1 MDIQFQFNVKHTLYR
16 GKHCMKGFFTSLKER
31 PKNIIDYEKNIYIL
45 TLTKEELKLNQDA
58 KVPYIC
64 GKTIL
69 KLTKDKSYWKV
80 EDHCHCTGKY
90 RGAAHRICNLNLT
103 CLTKFLLLFIT
114 PQIMIII
121 LSLKN

>member
-1 MDIQFQFNVKHTLYR
+1 
-16 GKHCMKGFFTSLKER
+16 MKNFFYFFKITF
-31 PKNIIDYEKNIYIL
+31 KNIIDYEKKNTL

>member
-1 MDIQFQFNVKHTLYR
+1 
-16 GKHCMKGFFTSLKER
+16 MKGFFTSLKER